1 MSAQVNKARDP
12 RLSPAVLID
21 RKVVATKV
29 EAVNGWS
36 DKGLGAC
43 ARTAELR
50 AIHYAD
56 AMVPRRDSAAWRRY
70 ANEHFAVEFF
80 RLTKP
85 GGMIG

>member
-1 MSAQVNKARDP
+1 MGLMTTKARDP
-12 RLSPAVLID
+12 RLSPAVD
-21 RKVVATKV
+21 RKVPAPKV

-43 ARTAELR
+43 ARTAEQR
-50 AIHYAD
+50 ALHFAD
-56 AMVPRRDSAAWRRY
+56 SMVPRRDSAAWKRY

-85 GGMIG
+85 GGVIG